1 MDAQGEAWDTEAAE
15 RAVAVLKAVADPS
28 RYRLLWAL
36 SRRELPVSELA
47 QLLGAHVAAT
57 SQHLSRLRAA
67 GLVVSRREG
76 TRIFYRAADVR
87 GLLTEAALVATRMPE
102 RGDGGYGGAGGE
114 AAVASVAETR
124 PARAAL
130 VGRRRPA
137 TGRVG

>member
-1 MDAQGEAWDTEAAE
+1 MNAQGEAWDADAAE

-57 SQHLSRLRAA
+57 SQHLARLRAA

-76 TRIFYRAADVR
+76 TRIFYRAADVS
-87 GLLTEAALVATRMPE
+87 GLLTEAALVASRMPE
-102 RGDGGYGGAGGE
+102 HGGGSGGGGGGE
-114 AAVASVAETR
+114 AAAAVVVETQG
-124 PARAAL
+124 ARAARL
-130 VGRRRPA
+130 GRRRPA
-137 TGRVG
+137 TEQAV

>member
-1 MDAQGEAWDTEAAE
+1 MSTQGEAWDAEAAE

-57 SQHLSRLRAA
+57 SQHLARLRSA

-76 TRIFYRAADVR
+76 TRIFYRAADVS
-87 GLLTEAALVATRMPE
+87 GLLTEAALVAEKTPE
-102 RGDGGYGGAGGE
+102 RGGGGGDGGGGAVAAAE
-114 AAVASVAETR
+114 A
-124 PARAAL
+124 PATQGAR
-130 VGRRRPA
+130 VGRRRLA
-137 TGRVG
+137 TGQAG

>member
-1 MDAQGEAWDTEAAE
+1 MDAQVEAWDADAAE

-57 SQHLSRLRAA
+57 SQHLARLRAA

-76 TRIFYRAADVR
+76 TRIFYRAADVG
-87 GLLTEAALVATRMPE
+87 GLLTEAALVADRMPE
-102 RGDGGYGGAGGE
+102 RGGDGGGGGGA
-114 AAVASVAETR
+114 APAVAAGTQG
-124 PARAAL
+124 ARAGRL
-130 VGRRRPA
+130 GRRRPA
-137 TGRVG
+137 TGALG